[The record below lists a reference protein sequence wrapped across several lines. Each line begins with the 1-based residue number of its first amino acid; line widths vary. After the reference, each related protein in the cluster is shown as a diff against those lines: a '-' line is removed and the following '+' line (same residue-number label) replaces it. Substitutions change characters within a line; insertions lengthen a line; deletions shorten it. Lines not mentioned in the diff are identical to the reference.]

1 VKSPMR
7 SAAGSSPPARG
18 SVQLAP
24 ADDERRTLLA
34 AFAASTLLPF
44 AGCSSKPASPWESF
58 KLGTSADLRAVWF
71 ADALNGWV
79 GGGSF
84 NVVGGLVGRTRD
96 GGKTWR
102 FASNI
107 VGDGGTRGGL
117 LVSGLRFFGPDR
129 GVATTGGAGVYV
141 TTDGGENWGRARIAG
156 GTDFMSDL
164 MFLGDSPG
172 WAAGDNGIWRTI
184 DQGSEWS
191 KIAPVG
197 GQPRVGGRTVHFVN
211 ESVGWLAGPNGM
223 LRRSNDGGSTWEQV
237 TLPLPASDRPA
248 FHDVHFVDER
258 HGWVV
263 GGDGTMFAT
272 RDGGASWLASD
283 TGVKD
288 ARSAAKLETVQRA
301 GKVDVIDAG
310 DRTPGLTLS
319 TIHFVNPSTGWL
331 AGYYPN
337 HGRSLILHTRD
348 GGATWRVEFEVA
360 GEDIHA
366 LHVQGSNA
374 IWAVG
379 SRTREGAQSIY
390 RRSLAAVAN

>member
-1 VKSPMR
+1 M
-7 SAAGSSPPARG
+7 
-18 SVQLAP
+18 
-24 ADDERRTLLA
+24 
-34 AFAASTLLPF
+34 AASTMVPM
-44 AGCSSKPASPWESF
+44 AACTTKPAGPWESL

-102 FASNI
+102 FASNV
-107 VGDGGTRGGL
+107 VGERGTRGGL

-141 TTDGGENWGRARIAG
+141 TTDGGENWARARIAG

-197 GQPRVGGRTVHFVN
+197 DQPRVGGRTVHFVN
-211 ESVGWLAGPNGM
+211 ESVGWPAGRNGM
-223 LRRSNDGGSTWEQV
+223 LRRSSDGGTTWEQV
-237 TLPLPASDRPA
+237 TLRLPAGDRPT
-248 FHDVHFVDER
+248 FQDVHFVDER

-263 GGDGTMFAT
+263 GDEGTIFAT
-272 RDGGASWLASD
+272 QDGGGSWHLLD

-288 ARSAAKLETVQRA
+288 ARSAAKLETMHRA
-301 GKVDVIDAG
+301 GGKKDVIDTG

-319 TIHFVNPSTGWL
+319 AVHFTSASTGWL

-348 GGATWRVEFEVA
+348 GGANWRVEFEVA

-390 RRSLAAVAN
+390 RRSLAAAAN